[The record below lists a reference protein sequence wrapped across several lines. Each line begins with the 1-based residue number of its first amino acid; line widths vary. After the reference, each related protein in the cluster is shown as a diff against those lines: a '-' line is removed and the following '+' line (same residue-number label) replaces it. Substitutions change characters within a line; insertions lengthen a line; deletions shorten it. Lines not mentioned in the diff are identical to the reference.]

1 MSTTRLFILG
11 ALARIG
17 PMHGHQIRRE
27 AQLNRTDTWSNVKP
41 GSLYGALQRM
51 EKDGAIE
58 IVRTE
63 QEGNRPER
71 TIYAITTRGRAE
83 LISIRDAIMRD
94 ARLRPDPIDL
104 AIQFLD
110 DDLTPEEARLDMTLR
125 LRDIRDQLAT
135 WRATR
140 ETADPFLNDLDRMV
154 FEHSL
159 LRLELELQWHQDVL
173 GRLPELLASRPPN
186 AI

>member
-71 TIYAITTRGRAE
+71 TIYAITDKGRVE
-83 LISIRDAIMRD
+83 LIAIRDAIMRD
-94 ARLRPDPIDL
+94 TRLRPDPVDL

-110 DDLTPEEARLDMTLR
+110 DGLTIEDATMDLRLR
-125 LRDIRDQLAT
+125 LRDLQDQLVS
-135 WRATR
+135 WRAAR
-140 ETADPFLNDLDRMV
+140 ETADPFLSDLERMV
-154 FEHSL
+154 YEHSL
-159 LRLELELQWHQDVL
+159 RRLDLEVQWHREVL
-173 GRLPELLASRPPN
+173 DRLPDLLASRPPN
-186 AI
+186 DI

>member
-27 AQLNRTDTWSNVKP
+27 AQLNRTETWSNVKP

-58 IVRTE
+58 VVRTE

-71 TIYAITTRGRAE
+71 TIYAITDKGRAE
-83 LISIRDAIMRD
+83 LIAIRDAIMRD
-94 ARLRPDPIDL
+94 ARLRPDPVDL
-104 AIQFLD
+104 AIQFLED
-110 DDLTPEEARLDMTLR
+110 GLTPDEARMDMHLR
-125 LRDIRDQLAT
+125 VRDLRDQLAA
-135 WRATR
+135 WRTAR
-140 ETADPFLNDLDRMV
+140 EAADPYLSDLERMV
-154 FEHSL
+154 YDHSL
-159 LRLELELQWHQDVL
+159 RRLELEVQWHQEVL
-173 GRLPELLASRPPN
+173 DRLPELLASRPPN

>member
-27 AQLNRTDTWSNVKP
+27 AHLNRTETWSNVKP

-51 EKDGAIE
+51 EKDGLIE
-58 IVRTE
+58 VVRTE

-71 TIYAITTRGRAE
+71 TVYAITDAGRAE
-83 LISIRDAIMRD
+83 FASLRDAIMRD
-94 ARLRPDPIDL
+94 ARLRPDPVDL

-110 DDLTPEEARLDMTLR
+110 DDLSVEEATLDMRLR
-125 LRDIRDQLAT
+125 LRDLEDQ
-135 WRATR
+135 RAAWHSAR
-140 ETADPFLNDLDRMV
+140 QSADPYLNDLDRIV
-154 FEHSL
+154 FEHSF
-159 LRLELELQWHQDVL
+159 RRIDLEIQWHREVL
-173 GRLPELLASRPPN
+173 DQLPALLASRPPN

>member
-27 AQLNRTDTWSNVKP
+27 AQLNRTETWSNVKP
-41 GSLYGALQRM
+41 GSLYGALQRL
-51 EKDGAIE
+51 EKEGAIE
-58 IVRTE
+58 VVRTE

-71 TIYAITTRGRAE
+71 TVYAITDKGRTE
-83 LISIRDAIMRD
+83 LVAIRDAIMRD
-94 ARLRPDPIDL
+94 SRLRPDPVDL

-110 DDLTPEEARLDMTLR
+110 DNLTVEEATLDMRLR
-125 LRDIRDQLAT
+125 LRDLEDQLAV
-135 WRATR
+135 WRAQR
-140 ETADPFLNDLDRMV
+140 ESADPFLNDLDRMV

-159 LRLELELQWHQDVL
+159 RRLALEIEWHRDVL
-173 GRLPELLASRPPN
+173 NQLPELLASRPPN
-186 AI
+186 GI

>member
-11 ALARIG
+11 ALDRIG

-27 AQLNRTDTWSNVKP
+27 AQLNRTETWSNVKP

-71 TIYAITTRGRAE
+71 TVYAITDKGRGE
-83 LISIRDAIMRD
+83 LVAIRDAIMRD
-94 ARLRPDPIDL
+94 ARLRPDPVDL

-110 DDLTPEEARLDMTLR
+110 DDLPADEAILDIRLR
-125 LRDIRDQLAT
+125 LRDLEDQLAA
-135 WRATR
+135 WQASRQA
-140 ETADPFLNDLDRMV
+140 ADPFLNDLDRIV

-159 LRLELELQWHQDVL
+159 RRLNLEIQWHREVL
-173 GRLPELLASRPPN
+173 DRLPELLASRPPN

>member
-27 AQLNRTDTWSNVKP
+27 AQLSRTESWANIKP

-51 EKDGAIE
+51 EREGLIE

-71 TIYAITTRGRAE
+71 TIYAITDAGRSEMIA
-83 LISIRDAIMRD
+83 LRDAILRD
-94 ARLRPDPIDL
+94 ARLRSDPVDL
-104 AIQFLD
+104 AIQFLR
-110 DDLTPEEARLDMTLR
+110 DDLTIEEATLDIKMR
-125 LRDIRDQLAT
+125 LRSIRDQISTYVHA
-135 WRATR
+135 RDH
-140 ETADPFLNDLDRMV
+140 ADPYINDMERMIYDHV
-154 FEHSL
+154 L
-159 LRLELELQWHQDVL
+159 RRLEVERLWHEDL
-173 GRLPELLASRPPN
+173 LARLPELIAAIPPDD
-186 AI
+186 I

>member
-58 IVRTE
+58 VVRTE

-71 TIYAITTRGRAE
+71 TVYAITDKGRSE
-83 LISIRDAIMRD
+83 LVALRDAIMRD
-94 ARLRPDPIDL
+94 ARLRPDPVDL

-110 DDLTPEEARLDMTLR
+110 DGLTPDEACMDMKLR
-125 LRDIRDQLAT
+125 VRDIQDQLVA
-135 WRATR
+135 WRAAR
-140 ETADPFLNDLDRMV
+140 ETADPYLSDLERMV
-154 FEHSL
+154 YDHSL
-159 LRLELELQWHQDVL
+159 RRLDLELQWHRDVL
-173 GRLPELLASRPPN
+173 DRLPELIASRPPN
-186 AI
+186 DI